1 MNKFEKRSI
10 SAYNKKADKYDS
22 TFDGKFTLKF
32 KTTLLDIM
40 DIQTGDT
47 VLDIACGNG
56 RFLNMLSMQHSFYGY
71 GVDISENMIEQ
82 AKLLNS
88 GMYFSTASCEQLPYD
103 DHMFDIITV
112 CAAYHHFPNVNGFT
126 KEACRLLKK
135 GGKIYIA
142 EVYLPTLIRAI
153 CNPFVPLLKEGDVKF
168 YSPDNIMETL
178 KNAGFK
184 KQEYIKNGH
193 IQIVSGGV

>member
-10 SAYNKKADKYDS
+10 SAYNKKANKYDA

-40 DIQTGDT
+40 NIQAGDT

-56 RFLNMLSMQHSFYGY
+56 RFLNMLSMQHSIYGY

-82 AKLLNS
+82 AKLLNPD
-88 GMYFSTASCEQLPYD
+88 MYFSTASCEQLPYD
-103 DHMFDIITV
+103 DHTFDIITV

-142 EVYLPTLIRAI
+142 EVYLPTIIRAI

-184 KQEYIKNGH
+184 KQEYVKNGH